1 MKRREKKLS
10 VMDWVLVGL
19 LDTLAGVVAGGLM
32 AIWQLPS
39 AYRWR
44 GYWAIGGEWLLVII
58 AIIMAVRLTHAF
70 QMFMIFG
77 GKKHG
82 KMRSVSQG
90 HYRSGGNRS
99 GVRRKV
105 LRQGVRQEA
114 EIARKTSQRERPLHS
129 LRAPLSAKSSAN
141 SRYMTYS
148 PHTKKSA
155 DQNGQR
161 ATNG

>member
-39 AYRWR
+39 AYPWR

-90 HYRSGGNRS
+90 HYRSGGNR

-114 EIARKTSQRERPLHS
+114 EIIRKTSQG
-129 LRAPLSAKSSAN
+129 KG
-141 SRYMTYS
+141 RYT
-148 PHTKKSA
+148 A
-155 DQNGQR
+155 
-161 ATNG
+161 

>member
-1 MKRREKKLS
+1 MKRKERHLT
-10 VMDWVLVGL
+10 VTGWVVVGL

-90 HYRSGGNRS
+90 HYRSSGNRS
-99 GVRRKV
+99 GVRREV
-105 LRQGVRQEA
+105 LRQGVRKTA
-114 EIARKTSQRERPLHS
+114 PSTRK
-129 LRAPLSAKSSAN
+129 APQN
-141 SRYMTYS
+141 QDC
-148 PHTKKSA
+148 HTA
-155 DQNGQR
+155 
-161 ATNG
+161 

>member
-105 LRQGVRQEA
+105 LRKGKTATQPKSTAERQIIGQLTVYDILAAHE
-114 EIARKTSQRERPLHS
+114 
-129 LRAPLSAKSSAN
+129 KS
-141 SRYMTYS
+141 T
-148 PHTKKSA
+148 
-155 DQNGQR
+155 DQNGR
-161 ATNG
+161 CATNG

>member
-1 MKRREKKLS
+1 
-10 VMDWVLVGL
+10 
-19 LDTLAGVVAGGLM
+19 M
-32 AIWQLPS
+32 AVWQLPS

-99 GVRRKV
+99 GYGAKCYAKEFGKRLKSPARPRKGKAV
-105 LRQGVRQEA
+105 TQPKTAAERQIIGQLTVYDILAAHE
-114 EIARKTSQRERPLHS
+114 
-129 LRAPLSAKSSAN
+129 
-141 SRYMTYS
+141 
-148 PHTKKSA
+148 KSA

>member
-58 AIIMAVRLTHAF
+58 AIIMAVRLTPYTIATVIGLLPAHTIYCWIGARLNTLLANDPNPDF
-70 QMFMIFG
+70 QALFAQFWAPMTGVFVLAVVLPFALKGLQALLG
-77 GKKHG
+77 G
-82 KMRSVSQG
+82 
-90 HYRSGGNRS
+90 
-99 GVRRKV
+99 
-105 LRQGVRQEA
+105 
-114 EIARKTSQRERPLHS
+114 
-129 LRAPLSAKSSAN
+129 RAKPA
-141 SRYMTYS
+141 
-148 PHTKKSA
+148 
-155 DQNGQR
+155 
-161 ATNG
+161 

>member
-19 LDTLAGVVAGGLM
+19 LDTLAGAVAGGLM

-114 EIARKTSQRERPLHS
+114 EITRKTSQGKGRYTEKTAAERQIIGQLTVYDILAAHE
-129 LRAPLSAKSSAN
+129 
-141 SRYMTYS
+141 
-148 PHTKKSA
+148 KSA

>member
-70 QMFMIFG
+70 QMFMILG
-77 GKKHG
+77 IPLPA
-82 KMRSVSQG
+82 RSPISTRLNIFINPRFRG
-90 HYRSGGNRS
+90 SETPPRIICIFP
-99 GVRRKV
+99 VRLYPGLAKV
-105 LRQGVRQEA
+105 
-114 EIARKTSQRERPLHS
+114 I
-129 LRAPLSAKSSAN
+129 
-141 SRYMTYS
+141 
-148 PHTKKSA
+148 
-155 DQNGQR
+155 
-161 ATNG
+161 

>member
-58 AIIMAVRLTHAF
+58 AIIMAADARIPDVHDF
-70 QMFMIFG
+70 
-77 GKKHG
+77 
-82 KMRSVSQG
+82 
-90 HYRSGGNRS
+90 
-99 GVRRKV
+99 RRK
-105 LRQGVRQEA
+105 EA
-114 EIARKTSQRERPLHS
+114 W
-129 LRAPLSAKSSAN
+129 
-141 SRYMTYS
+141 
-148 PHTKKSA
+148 
-155 DQNGQR
+155 
-161 ATNG
+161 

>member
-105 LRQGVRQEA
+105 LSESNSYSGNYRMSK
-114 EIARKTSQRERPLHS
+114 IAFSGDTDGGDWICKAQIVEV
-129 LRAPLSAKSSAN
+129 
-141 SRYMTYS
+141 
-148 PHTKKSA
+148 KK
-155 DQNGQR
+155 
-161 ATNG
+161 

>member
-19 LDTLAGVVAGGLM
+19 LDTLVGVVAGGLM

-70 QMFMIFG
+70 QMYDACM
-77 GKKHG
+77 KQVYYNNVYD
-82 KMRSVSQG
+82 S
-90 HYRSGGNRS
+90 
-99 GVRRKV
+99 
-105 LRQGVRQEA
+105 
-114 EIARKTSQRERPLHS
+114 
-129 LRAPLSAKSSAN
+129 
-141 SRYMTYS
+141 
-148 PHTKKSA
+148 
-155 DQNGQR
+155 
-161 ATNG
+161 

>member
-70 QMFMIFG
+70 QMCYVTWNYRKFYRRNDVLVFPIYLVEKYIVLSILDEYIDNVILKAIAVVAVNVLFFLVGFAIIF
-77 GKKHG
+77 
-82 KMRSVSQG
+82 SVYG
-90 HYRSGGNRS
+90 Y
-99 GVRRKV
+99 KC
-105 LRQGVRQEA
+105 
-114 EIARKTSQRERPLHS
+114 
-129 LRAPLSAKSSAN
+129 
-141 SRYMTYS
+141 
-148 PHTKKSA
+148 
-155 DQNGQR
+155 
-161 ATNG
+161 

>member
-58 AIIMAVRLTHAF
+58 AIIMAGRVTHAF
-70 QMFMIFG
+70 QMFLIFW
-77 GKKHG
+77 GKKQG
-82 KMRSVSQG
+82 KKRSVSHG
-90 HYRSGGNRS
+90 HYRTRGQ
-99 GVRRKV
+99 RKRGPGQKFNPRG
-105 LRQGVRQEA
+105 LQETR
-114 EIARKTSQRERPLHS
+114 IAPKNSQRED
-129 LRAPLSAKSSAN
+129 
-141 SRYMTYS
+141 RYT
-148 PHTKKSA
+148 A
-155 DQNGQR
+155 
-161 ATNG
+161 

>member
-90 HYRSGGNRS
+90 HYRPGGNRS

-105 LRQGVRQEA
+105 
-114 EIARKTSQRERPLHS
+114 
-129 LRAPLSAKSSAN
+129 
-141 SRYMTYS
+141 
-148 PHTKKSA
+148 
-155 DQNGQR
+155 
-161 ATNG
+161 

>member
-1 MKRREKKLS
+1 MGAGQNLYERGKPQMKRREKKLS

-19 LDTLAGVVAGGLM
+19 LDTLAGVVAGGMM
-32 AIWQLPS
+32 AVWQLPS

-77 GKKHG
+77 GRKHG
-82 KMRSVSQG
+82 KMCSVSPG

-105 LRQGVRQEA
+105 LRQGVRQET
-114 EIARKTSQRERPLHS
+114 EIARKTSQG
-129 LRAPLSAKSSAN
+129 KD
-141 SRYMTYS
+141 RYT
-148 PHTKKSA
+148 A
-155 DQNGQR
+155 
-161 ATNG
+161 

>member
-58 AIIMAVRLTHAF
+58 AIIVAVRLTHAF

-105 LRQGVRQEA
+105 LSWKMVRNVENCA
-114 EIARKTSQRERPLHS
+114 GRKMCLTRRALQAMRESPSS
-129 LRAPLSAKSSAN
+129 LPTMR
-141 SRYMTYS
+141 R
-148 PHTKKSA
+148 
-155 DQNGQR
+155 
-161 ATNG
+161 